1 MARMSLSLF
10 DIVGPVMVGPSS
22 SHTAGAVRIGHLA
35 GRIVGGTPQSVTLCF
50 HPTLMQT
57 YAGHRTHAALL
68 GGLLGRREDD
78 PALVRALDEAKER
91 GLTFA
96 VEQIDPPDV
105 HQNTMRLKVRTESA
119 HTTINGI
126 SVGGGSILISAIDG
140 VDVALDGNSYAV
152 IVRSTEPT
160 VTVADDVLDQSKVV
174 QVSSGK
180 TDAGHLACWMMQEA
194 APQEALDRL
203 RGLNGVTSV
212 RQVAPLYPFR
222 DTGEAGVPFATLAEL
237 EALATGTSLPDAALL
252 YESRRT
258 GKGTAE
264 VFDAFEKMLAIMRQ
278 AEGAGLT
285 GNAELLG
292 GFCPGN
298 DGRRLIEAYRAKR
311 TVSGGILLLATA
323 RALGVMEVNGAM
335 GRVVATPTAGS
346 AGVLPAVVLSVGER
360 LDKSDEQLVQGLLVA
375 AAVGVC
381 IANKASLSGAVGG
394 CQAEIGVAAAIA
406 ASAATFLGG
415 GDAGQCIHAAA
426 LTMKN
431 TLGLVCD
438 PPAGPVEVPCI
449 KRNAIGV
456 AVSLAAADMALA
468 GIKSYIPPDE
478 VVDALVNVQKLLP
491 QELKGSTI
499 GGLGCTATGL
509 KMRQAWNAKVN
520 SMQ

>member
-1 MARMSLSLF
+1 M
-10 DIVGPVMVGPSS
+10 
-22 SHTAGAVRIGHLA
+22 
-35 GRIVGGTPQSVTLCF
+35 
-50 HPTLMQT
+50 
-57 YAGHRTHAALL
+57 
-68 GGLLGRREDD
+68 
-78 PALVRALDEAKER
+78 
-91 GLTFA
+91 
-96 VEQIDPPDV
+96 
-105 HQNTMRLKVRTESA
+105 
-119 HTTINGI
+119 
-126 SVGGGSILISAIDG
+126 
-140 VDVALDGNSYAV
+140 
-152 IVRSTEPT
+152 
-160 VTVADDVLDQSKVV
+160 ADDVLDQSKVV

-406 ASAATFLGG
+406 GKRGDVPWWRRCRTVHSCRGADHEEYPGAGLRSASRAGRGALHQTQRDRRGGVPGG
-415 GDAGQCIHAAA
+415 GGHGAG
-426 LTMKN
+426 
-431 TLGLVCD
+431 
-438 PPAGPVEVPCI
+438 
-449 KRNAIGV
+449 RN
-456 AVSLAAADMALA
+456 
-468 GIKSYIPPDE
+468 
-478 VVDALVNVQKLLP
+478 QKLHP
-491 QELKGSTI
+491 
-499 GGLGCTATGL
+499 A
-509 KMRQAWNAKVN
+509 R
-520 SMQ
+520 